1 MACRYLCSDCIP
13 NVVVS
18 TEVCATRTMSSILE
32 RDVLDALSYMTLH
45 RLVSELSIENANPA
59 RDWRGFA
66 DLVGFSA
73 RHIRTIDQQPMMG
86 KAMKVLEVWDQTG
99 KSSLRKLILAL
110 NILGL
115 VSSLDVLKEDRDV
128 LGNGA
133 LRLSGS
139 CVRVC
144 MCISCKLLWRSGV
157 VLSC

>member
-1 MACRYLCSDCIP
+1 
-13 NVVVS
+13 
-18 TEVCATRTMSSILE
+18 MSSILD

-45 RLVSELSIENANPA
+45 RLVSELSIEIANPA
-59 RDWRGFA
+59 RDWRGLA

-73 RHIRTIDQQPMMG
+73 RHIRTIDQQPVMA

-115 VSSLDVLKEDRDV
+115 VSSLDVLKDDRDV
-128 LGNGA
+128 PGNGA
-133 LRLSGS
+133 LRLSAS

-144 MCISCKLLWRSGV
+144 MCITYKLLVEIGCGAVMSKASI
-157 VLSC
+157 LTLHNL